1 LRRRRVKHFGIRIR
15 AAAAFAGGACILS
28 TLLAFLAYEV
38 TRTYLLRQRDTLAV
52 REAVVNAQVVANVLS
67 SPPAD
72 PRSIVDRLAG
82 GNAPRPLL
90 QVGGNWYAGAVELG
104 EGQVPRSLRMRVE
117 QGAPAR
123 QQAVVNHAP
132 YIVSGVPL
140 PSLGATYYE
149 FAPLTEVR
157 RTLRVVGWT
166 LLAAGATTTLLGA
179 SLGWWASRRVLQPLR
194 EVSSAARSISRGD
207 LTTRLDVGAD
217 PDLAP
222 LVHAFND
229 MAQAVED
236 RVNRERRFTADV
248 SHELRTPLT
257 AIVSAVDLARRTELP
272 PRAEM
277 AVELLAEQTTYFREL
292 VLDLLEIS
300 RFDAGAALLEPETV
314 DMREML
320 TRLAGAWGLS
330 PEVIE
335 LRLPADRPTF
345 VLDRRRIER
354 VLANLIENATNY
366 GGGVTRIEVRSD
378 GDRLRLAVED
388 AGPGVDPDERK
399 AVFGRFTRG
408 RAAQRAS
415 TAKGT
420 GLGLALVDEH
430 VKLHGGRVH
439 ISESRSGGARFE
451 IILPS
456 LADPAAN
463 APVQGRHGVAVR

>member
-1 LRRRRVKHFGIRIR
+1 LSRRRPKHFGIRFR
-15 AAAAFAGGACILS
+15 AAAAIAGGACILS

-38 TRTYLLRQRDTLAV
+38 TRTFLLRQRDTLAV
-52 REAVVNAQVVANVLS
+52 REAVVNAQVVANVLA

-90 QVGGNWYAGAVELG
+90 QVGGAWYAGAVELG
-104 EGQVPRSLRMRVE
+104 EGQIPQSLRMRVE
-117 QGAPAR
+117 QGEPAR
-123 QQAVVNHAP
+123 QRAVLNHAP

-140 PSLGATYYE
+140 PALGATYYE

-194 EVSSAARSISRGD
+194 EVSGAARSISRGD
-207 LTTRLDVGAD
+207 LATRLDVGAD

-222 LVHAFND
+222 LVVAFND

-257 AIVSAVDLARRTELP
+257 AIVSAVELARRSELS

-300 RFDAGAALLEPETV
+300 RFDAGAAQLEPEPV
-314 DMREML
+314 DLRGML
-320 TRLAGAWGLS
+320 ERVAGAWSLGD
-330 PEVIE
+330 EVIE
-335 LRLPADRPTF
+335 LQVPDDQPTF

-354 VLANLIENATNY
+354 VLANLIENAANY
-366 GGGVTRIEVRSD
+366 GGGVTRLEVRSD
-378 GDRLRLAVED
+378 GDRLRIAVED
-388 AGPGVDPDERK
+388 SGPGVDPDERK

-439 ISESRSGGARFE
+439 ISESSSGGARFE
-451 IILPS
+451 IMIPS
-456 LADPAAN
+456 LAD
-463 APVQGRHGVAVR
+463 APVAALR